1 MDDVARFRTILDEK
15 MGALLDTNWRT
26 VMESVENPNSGP
38 VFCGF
43 YHDPVGDNDPV
54 ITQYCRF
61 VIITDHRISIARI
74 LGFLTSVC
82 PRDVPMMRLRRL
94 ID

>member
-1 MDDVARFRTILDEK
+1 
-15 MGALLDTNWRT
+15 
-26 VMESVENPNSGP
+26 MESVENPNSGP

-54 ITQYCRF
+54 ITPYCR
-61 VIITDHRISIARI
+61 VRIITDHRISIACI
-74 LGFLTSVC
+74 LGFLTSGC
-82 PRDVPMMRLRRL
+82 HHDVPMMRLRRL